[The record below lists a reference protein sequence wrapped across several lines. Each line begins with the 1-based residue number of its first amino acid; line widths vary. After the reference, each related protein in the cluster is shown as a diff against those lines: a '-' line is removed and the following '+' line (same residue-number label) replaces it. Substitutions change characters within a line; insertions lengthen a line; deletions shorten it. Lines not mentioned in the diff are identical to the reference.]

1 MLLSLFLPRSAVLVA
16 GCQIPSSLQESRT
29 SLECV
34 KRGEVMGRLV
44 LWTPRGG
51 TGHPQGL
58 LGGEGLFQQLSWGQG
73 MSESC
78 CTEAWPPLP
87 LRAPKSSS
95 ILENLTLHLVKSCSV
110 PRGLAFKC

>member
-44 LWTPRGG
+44 LWTPGVAQVTHRDY
-51 TGHPQGL
+51 
-58 LGGEGLFQQLSWGQG
+58 W
-73 MSESC
+73 
-78 CTEAWPPLP
+78 
-87 LRAPKSSS
+87 R
-95 ILENLTLHLVKSCSV
+95 VKVYFNS
-110 PRGLAFKC
+110 LAGAKE